1 MMNSKQI
8 KQILN
13 KNSDNLDFDRVQD
26 SSAKSLDAMRNKSF
40 YPTTRKFTKIF
51 HIFIN
56 ILLILSSIGFIVQGY
71 ENALIGIFVLIIG
84 YILNR
89 LSTEAVNIITDIA
102 DSSVTQVE
110 LLRNINKNFI
120 K

>member
-1 MMNSKQI
+1 M
-8 KQILN
+8 LN
-13 KNSDNLDFDRVQD
+13 KNSDNLDFDMVQN

-51 HIFIN
+51 HYFIN
-56 ILLILSSIGFIVQGY
+56 IILILFAVGGIVEGGEMAVY
-71 ENALIGIFVLIIG
+71 GIFFLIIG

-110 LLRNINKNFI
+110 LLRNINKNL
-120 K
+120 KK

>member
-26 SSAKSLDAMRNKSF
+26 SSAKSLDAMRNKSS

>member
-26 SSAKSLDAMRNKSF
+26 SSAKSLDAMRNKSS

-110 LLRNINKNFI
+110 LLRNINKNL
-120 K
+120 KK